1 MGSGGPGHREDEV
14 LKSRLFIAED
24 PMACREDIK
33 PLSLV
38 RPIVIYDFCP
48 EVRLRKGYVLIL
60 YRVSW
65 SVCAHR
71 GTESARGLHFSEAPA
86 ECQSDITHPA
96 ANPSFEFSLDRAGL
110 RLEGKS
116 ASHPQSTSRD
126 SIK

>member
-86 ECQSDITHPA
+86 ECQSRYY
-96 ANPSFEFSLDRAGL
+96 SSR
-110 RLEGKS
+110 GKS
-116 ASHPQSTSRD
+116 QLRIQFGPCGPEARREVGEPSP
-126 SIK
+126 INFAGFY